1 MNASPKGR
9 RGEDKAAGFLGEE
22 GFVIVERNYV
32 VFGAEIDIVAER
44 SGVLV
49 FVEVKNWN
57 AYGYEELGRAVDRRK
72 RRRLI
77 RAARGFVASHEKFE
91 NHRIRFD
98 VIFINGDTI
107 EHTEDA
113 FTETDAL

>member
-1 MNASPKGR
+1 MTGTVKGR
-9 RGEDKAAGFLGEE
+9 RGEDKAADFLVKKGFC
-22 GFVIVERNYV
+22 IVKRNYAAY
-32 VFGAEIDIVAER
+32 GAEIDIVAEMT
-44 SGVLV
+44 GVLV
-49 FVEVKNWN
+49 FIEVKNWT
-57 AYGYEELGRAVDRRK
+57 AYGFEELGRAVNRRK
-72 RRRLI
+72 RRRII
-77 RAARGFVASHEKFE
+77 RAARGFVASNNMYE